1 MQACIDS
8 DFHERTEG
16 TCLACRVSHLVRH
29 PVLDRAFRY
38 GHCLDGQSVH
48 TLTNDSR
55 HSRHCHVALFLA
67 ACWRMQPA
75 SCTLVA
81 PSVLPSGG
89 YGQLGHMEG
98 VKRNVCKRPRMDKRK
113 AYARARHMNQLTFC
127 TLHLEII
134 NVACIQLL

>member
-1 MQACIDS
+1 MQMQACIDS

-29 PVLDRAFRY
+29 PVLDRAFRC
-38 GHCLDGQSVH
+38 GHCLAM
-48 TLTNDSR
+48 DSSFIL
-55 HSRHCHVALFLA
+55 SRTIPDIPDIATSRYSWLA

-81 PSVLPSGG
+81 PSMLPSGA
-89 YGQLGHMEG
+89 YGQLGRVEG
-98 VKRNVCKRPRMDKRK
+98 VKRDVRKRPRMDKRK

-127 TLHLEII
+127 ILYVL
-134 NVACIQLL
+134 CISR